1 MVATDIKEFSDH
13 NIRHVLIK
21 KLFSYYEN
29 GKMTLQNFLS
39 LFKIKEEEIKK
50 NQQKP
55 PEEPVKP
62 KEPEGVANPMR
73 KPIPFKK

>member
-1 MVATDIKEFSDH
+1 
-13 NIRHVLIK
+13 
-21 KLFSYYEN
+21 
-29 GKMTLQNFLS
+29 MTLQNFLS